1 VSPYG
6 PSPWKERRDAADR
19 RDLSEGAVR
28 KKEGREIPDPLEPAV
43 GAVIF
48 ASDEP
53 VLPTEIASAL
63 GGVDLA
69 QIEEA
74 IDWVESH
81 LEHSG
86 LGLQLE
92 RVAGGVRIATRPEVG
107 TWVRRF
113 FQERNKTRLSLPAL
127 ETLAIVAYRQPMT
140 SPEIQAIRG
149 KDPSAALK
157 GLLDKK
163 LIRCLGRKKVVGSP
177 LLYGTT
183 KQFLLHFGLDSLDDL
198 PSIED
203 FDQFLDVLQA
213 QSELPLERSEPA
225 GDGRADAATESPQAV
240 PDDAPLG

>member
-1 VSPYG
+1 M
-6 PSPWKERRDAADR
+6 
-19 RDLSEGAVR
+19 R
-28 KKEGREIPDPLEPAV
+28 KKEKREIPESLEPAV
-43 GAVIF
+43 GAMIF

-69 QIEEA
+69 RVEEA
-74 IDWVESH
+74 IQW
-81 LEHSG
+81 LERHFQRNDV
-86 LGLQLE
+86 GLQVE
-92 RVAGGVRIATRPEVG
+92 RVAGGVRIATRADVG
-107 TWVRRF
+107 SWVRRF
-113 FQERNKTRLSLPAL
+113 FRERNKTRLSLPAL

-140 SPEIQAIRG
+140 APEIQAIRG

-157 GLLDKK
+157 GLLEKK

-183 KQFLLHFGLDSLDDL
+183 KQFLLHFGLDSLADL

-213 QSELPLERSEPA
+213 QAELPLEGTMPSPGGSENIAAGVDELAEAAGAPDPA
-225 GDGRADAATESPQAV
+225 PDSTSPA
-240 PDDAPLG
+240 

>member
-1 VSPYG
+1 
-6 PSPWKERRDAADR
+6 
-19 RDLSEGAVR
+19 
-28 KKEGREIPDPLEPAV
+28 V

-53 VLPTEIASAL
+53 VPPKEISTAL
-63 GGVDLA
+63 GGVEL
-69 QIEEA
+69 ERVEA
-74 IDWVESH
+74 AIRNLERD
-81 LEHSG
+81 LEHSS

-107 TWVRRF
+107 CWVRQF
-113 FQERNKTRLSLPAL
+113 FRERNRTRLSLPAL
-127 ETLAIVAYRQPMT
+127 ETLAIVAYRQPVT
-140 SPEIQAIRG
+140 APEIQAIRG

-163 LIRCLGRKKVVGSP
+163 LVRCLGRKKVVGSP

-183 KQFLLHFGLDSLDDL
+183 RDFLLHFGLDGLDDL

-213 QSELPLERSEPA
+213 QAALDLREPEPEREGSA
-225 GDGRADAATESPQAV
+225 GDVAEQAAVDPSNAPDA
-240 PDDAPLG
+240 

>member
-1 VSPYG
+1 MNG
-6 PSPWKERRDAADR
+6 
-19 RDLSEGAVR
+19 GTVR
-28 KKEGREIPDPLEPAV
+28 KKEKREIPESLEPAV
-43 GAVIF
+43 GAMIF

-63 GGVDLA
+63 GGVDLVRV
-69 QIEEA
+69 EEA
-74 IDWVESH
+74 IQW
-81 LEHSG
+81 LEHHFQRNDV
-86 LGLQLE
+86 GLQVE

-107 TWVRRF
+107 SWVRRF
-113 FQERNKTRLSLPAL
+113 FRERNKTRLSLPAL

-140 SPEIQAIRG
+140 APEIQAIRG

-183 KQFLLHFGLDSLDDL
+183 KQFLLHFGLDSLADL

-213 QSELPLERSEPA
+213 QSELPLEGPLPSA
-225 GDGRADAATESPQAV
+225 GGSDDVAAGVDELAEAAGAPDPV
-240 PDDAPLG
+240 PDSTSPA

>member
-1 VSPYG
+1 
-6 PSPWKERRDAADR
+6 
-19 RDLSEGAVR
+19 
-28 KKEGREIPDPLEPAV
+28 V
-43 GAVIF
+43 GAIIF

-53 VLPTEIASAL
+53 VLPTEIANVL
-63 GGVDLA
+63 GGVELA
-69 QIEEA
+69 RVEEA
-74 IDWVESH
+74 IQW
-81 LEHSG
+81 LERHFERNG

-92 RVAGGVRIATRPEVG
+92 RVAGGVRIATRPGVG
-107 TWVRRF
+107 SWVRRF
-113 FQERNKTRLSLPAL
+113 FRERNKTRLSLPAL

-140 SPEIQAIRG
+140 APEIQAIRG

-183 KQFLLHFGLDSLDDL
+183 KQFLLHFGLDNLEDL

-213 QSELPLERSEPA
+213 QSELQLEGPEPA
-225 GDGRADAATESPQAV
+225 RAGS
-240 PDDAPLG
+240 DDASAGGEEHPATAGPPNPPPDGTPLA

>member
-1 VSPYG
+1 M
-6 PSPWKERRDAADR
+6 
-19 RDLSEGAVR
+19 R
-28 KKEGREIPDPLEPAV
+28 KQDKREIPDPLEPAV

-53 VLPTEIASAL
+53 VLPTEIAGAL

-69 QIEEA
+69 RIEEA
-74 IDWVESH
+74 IRWIERH
-81 LEHSG
+81 LEHNG

-113 FQERNKTRLSLPAL
+113 FRERNKTRLSLPAL

-140 SPEIQAIRG
+140 APEIQAIRG

-177 LLYGTT
+177 LLYATT

-213 QSELPLERSEPA
+213 QSELPLEGREPSRDA
-225 GDGRADAATESPQAV
+225 RAVATTESQNAI
-240 PDDAPLG
+240 PDDAPLP